1 MHLSKR
7 LKRSSGATCS
17 DSNKRFLAPR
27 AGLYLL
33 ALAALAGPLA
43 SPAHAA
49 GETGVVSANGTGG
62 DTASAIAGLLRAT
75 VNKYFTDEPA
85 PLRTSLLQSEMIPNA
100 TSFVQSYRLLESPK
114 GTVSLSANVDLDVI
128 RGLMSLT
135 PARLGAEP
143 NSKAVVVVKGTK
155 LPETAGGKPAAPA
168 NPFSVLETGAKER
181 FTRRQFEPVVISQE
195 DAAAFSPGEDATSP
209 ELLRGLGQRAGAR
222 LALGIGSRREQ
233 FENENSHNKEERV
246 VLTAVLLD
254 VKTGNTLGRSTVNV
268 NEPRG
273 RRDQFNA
280 DLQRNLSEESKDLF
294 QDLFVAAGRRLGP
307 AEAQDDFAVLRVQ
320 YPSNPGLV
328 NKLRSLLESGK
339 GLKSVTEY
347 GVRRGAFD
355 FAVRPNVSAEALQK
369 IVAGL
374 ASEEITVTAVE
385 NLPDDS
391 ERRPA
396 LVVKVTP
403 KAPGSV
409 PGGPSAMDQEDAI
422 NAKP

>member
-17 DSNKRFLAPR
+17 VFSKRIAASR
-27 AGLYLL
+27 AGIYLL
-33 ALAALAGPLA
+33 AVAALTAPLGV
-43 SPAHAA
+43 PAYAA
-49 GETGVVSANGTGG
+49 ETGVVAANGTGG
-62 DTASAIAGLLRAT
+62 DTASAIAGLLRTA
-75 VNKYFTDEPA
+75 VGKYFTDEPA
-85 PLRTSLLQSEMIPNA
+85 ALRNSLLQSEIIPNA

-135 PARLGAEP
+135 PAKLGAEP
-143 NSKAVVVVKGTK
+143 NSKAVVVVRGTK
-155 LPETAGGKPAAPA
+155 LPELPAGKAAGPA
-168 NPFSVLETGAKER
+168 NPFAVLELGAKDR
-181 FTRRQFEPVVISQE
+181 FARRQFEPVVVSPE
-195 DAAAFSPGEDATSP
+195 DAAAFSPGEETTSP

-222 LALGIGSRREQ
+222 LALGISSRREQ

-246 VLTAVLLD
+246 VLSAVLLD
-254 VKTGNTLGRSTVNV
+254 VKTNAILGRSSVNV

-307 AEAQDDFAVLRVQ
+307 AESQEDFAVLRVQ

-328 NKLRSLLESGK
+328 NKLRGLLESGK

-355 FAVRPNVSAEALQK
+355 LAVRPNLPPEALQK
-369 IVAGL
+369 IIAGL
-374 ASEEITVTAVE
+374 ASEEIAVNAVE
-385 NLPDDS
+385 NIPDDS

-403 KAPGSV
+403 KAPGAV

-422 NAKP
+422 NAQKP